1 MNSGDEPSDKTS
13 YRYRFG
19 TAEFDE
25 ARFELRVAGLPVDV
39 ERRALEVLLY
49 LLRHAGEVVTKD
61 ELLGEI
67 WAGRVTVDK
76 VLPNAINKLRRA
88 LGETNAELIVTQPR
102 IGYRLASPVERT
114 AVGRVLESRMELVA
128 GQPVPERPNFVL
140 VRLLGSR
147 PGNEVWLAE
156 HSKTHDLRVYKFGAD
171 GDRLRAL
178 KREATLARVLAESL
192 DDEAHFTRVIDW
204 NFETAPF
211 FLECEYGGDNLL
223 DWAKN
228 HLAPLGE
235 EQRIQL
241 FLQLT
246 DAVAAAHGVGI
257 LHKDL
262 KPANVLIA
270 PQADGWLLRL
280 TDFGSGRLTD
290 PSRLEELGIT
300 RLGMTV
306 TQQLSEDAMSGTPLY
321 LAPETIAGHTPTA
334 QSDVYALGV
343 ILYQLIAG
351 ALNKPLVPGWEED
364 VGDPL
369 LQEDI
374 RLATD
379 GNPARRLSSAAE
391 LAARLHQREARR
403 QHAQATAEARTRAQ
417 AAQEALTRS
426 RARRPYLIALVVALI
441 TCTSVALWFYRAVQH
456 ELDRAIAINQFISSD
471 LFQHNPIIARGQG
484 ALVKDMLLD
493 MRDKLSQRFGDQPA
507 IEADLRANFATV
519 FNTMGLKGEA
529 EDEERRA
536 LILYE
541 QVYGAQDRN
550 TLTARSM
557 LIRYHAR
564 HGKFGEA
571 LAQLDTFDRLTQGS
585 AAPLTRYLR
594 AYARGV
600 YHLHRR
606 ESSKALAEFR
616 TAITL
621 HSQGV
626 PYNQSDWDW
635 LRIYEIM
642 VLTRTGQAQEAQQ
655 KSEHMLEEVAA
666 RGEGYIQRTSL
677 VQTLRA
683 NAILQQGDA
692 IGAQANMLAAQSLV
706 LPLLGPRHARRVAI
720 ASSLAEIKRWQ
731 QDWPAAINYAT
742 EAHEKLR
749 AHYGGDYIDTDL
761 QLTSLGQYLYESGR
775 AIEAVPRLQTAYSQL
790 LRRLGA
796 ENPATAE
803 AGFWLAASLISLGE
817 LDAAQEWL
825 RGANA
830 QVLEQD
836 AKAPAWQARLDVLNG
851 LALQQ
856 RGDPTAS
863 ALLRVS
869 LAALEQ
875 EEPADLC
882 GAICKQARAAINA
895 GS

>member
-1 MNSGDEPSDKTS
+1 MSNRDERSGQIS

-25 ARFELRVAGLPVDV
+25 ARFELRVAGLLVEV
-39 ERRALEVLLY
+39 ERRALEVLLH

-88 LGETNAELIVTQPR
+88 LGEANAELIVTQPR
-102 IGYRLASPVERT
+102 IGYRLAGSVER
-114 AVGRVLESRMELVA
+114 AVVGRVPRSRLELA
-128 GQPVPERPNFVL
+128 PGQPVPERPNFVL

-147 PGNEVWLAE
+147 SGNEVWLAE
-156 HSKTHDLRVYKFGAD
+156 HAKTHDLRVYKFAD
-171 GDRLRAL
+171 DEDRLRGL
-178 KREATLARVLAESL
+178 KREATLSRVLAESQ
-192 DDEAHFTRVIDW
+192 DGEAHFTRVIDW
-204 NFETAPF
+204 NFESSPF
-211 FLECEYGGDNLL
+211 FLECEYGGNNLL
-223 DWAKN
+223 DWAKE
-228 HLAPLGE
+228 HLAPLSE
-235 EQRIQL
+235 EQRVQI

-246 DAVAAAHGVGI
+246 DAVAAAHGMGV

-262 KPANVLIA
+262 KPANVLVA
-270 PQADGWLLRL
+270 PQADGWQLRL

-290 PSRLEELGIT
+290 PSRLEELGIS
-300 RLGMTV
+300 RMGMTL
-306 TQQLSEDAMSGTPLY
+306 TQQLGEDTLSGTPLY

-343 ILYQLIAG
+343 ILYQLLAG

-364 VGDPL
+364 VHDPL

-379 GNPARRLSSAAE
+379 GNPARRLNGAAE
-391 LAARLHQREARR
+391 LASRLRQRETRREHAR
-403 QHAQATAEARTRAQ
+403 ATAEAHAQTQ

-456 ELDRAIAINQFISSD
+456 ELDRAIAINEFINSD
-471 LFQHNPIIARGQG
+471 LFQHNPVIARGQG

-493 MRDKLSQRFGDQPA
+493 MRNKLPQRFGDQPA

-519 FNTMGLKGEA
+519 FNTMGLKAEA
-529 EDEERRA
+529 EEEERRA
-536 LILYE
+536 LALYE
-541 QVYGAQDRN
+541 QVYGANDKN

-557 LIRYHAR
+557 LVRYYAR

-571 LAQLDTFDRLTQGS
+571 LAQLNTFDSLAQGTTD
-585 AAPLTRYLR
+585 PHTRYLR
-594 AYARGV
+594 ASAWGV

-616 TAITL
+616 TAIAL
-621 HSQGV
+621 LSQGV

-655 KSEHMLEEVAA
+655 KSERMLEEVAA
-666 RGEGYIQRTSL
+666 RGEGYVQRTSL

-683 NAILQQGDA
+683 NAILQQDDA
-692 IGAQANMLAAQSLV
+692 VGAQTQMLEAQSLV
-706 LPLLGPRHARRVAI
+706 LPLLGPQHARRVAI
-720 ASSLAEIKRWQ
+720 VSSLAEIKRWQ
-731 QDWPAAINYAT
+731 KDWPAAISYAT

-749 AHYGGDYIDTDL
+749 ARYGDDYVDTDL

-775 AIEAVPRLQTAYSQL
+775 VTEAVPRLQTAHSQL
-790 LRRLGA
+790 LHRLGE

-803 AGFWLAASLISLGE
+803 AGFWLAASRIALGE
-817 LDAAQEWL
+817 LDVAQSWL
-825 RGANA
+825 RSANA

-836 AKAPAWQARLDVLNG
+836 TRGPAWQARLDVLQG
-851 LALQQ
+851 LALKQ
-856 RGDPTAS
+856 RGDPNAS
-863 ALLRVS
+863 ASLRAA
-869 LAALEQ
+869 LATLEQ
-875 EEPADLC
+875 EEPSNLC
-882 GAICKQARAAINA
+882 NALCAQARVALGA